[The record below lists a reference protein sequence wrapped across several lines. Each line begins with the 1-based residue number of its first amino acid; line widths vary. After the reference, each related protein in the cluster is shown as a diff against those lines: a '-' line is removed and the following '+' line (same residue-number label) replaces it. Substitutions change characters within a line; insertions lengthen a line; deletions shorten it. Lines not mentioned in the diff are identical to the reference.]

1 MKLKVKNSAQHSS
14 NLIVPFDGLVTIDE
28 KGEFEV
34 SEKCGKFLLV
44 QTENYESAEVTSG
57 GSGNGSNA
65 GNGGETDENQ
75 LIMDGLKD
83 ISLEEAVKLAQE
95 SGYPEEEYQKFAKKQ
110 KLMAAYLIKKFKE
123 SIATKT
129 AEVKAEDADTSKV
142 DETKVDVDDQSG
154 DQVQ

>member
-1 MKLKVKNSAQHSS
+1 MRVDPALWQPESS
-14 NLIVPFDGLVTIDE
+14 V
-28 KGEFEV
+28 
-34 SEKCGKFLLV
+34 CR
-44 QTENYESAEVTSG
+44 ESGRVFGDPRHGGGQIRAAAG
-57 GSGNGSNA
+57 GSGNGGNA

-75 LIMDGLKD
+75 LIIDGLKD

-123 SIATKT
+123 SITTKT